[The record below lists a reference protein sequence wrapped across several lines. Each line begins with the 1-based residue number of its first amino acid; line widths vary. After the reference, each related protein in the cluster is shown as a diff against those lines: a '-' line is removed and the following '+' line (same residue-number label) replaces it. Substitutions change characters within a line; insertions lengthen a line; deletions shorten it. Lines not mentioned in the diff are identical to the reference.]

1 GLARHAFTFPSSF
14 IPLTSLLPTIV
25 IPFTSPSFPRVPT
38 LDVIPTA
45 LPTPCQ
51 QTTTTAQFDRR
62 RRHSPCRSTPS
73 SLRSSSRSTAP
84 PHTSTY
90 GTTPSLSGC
99 ASRPPKTVPQA
110 SSSRPPHVY
119 ARTRMTRSTSSPSPY
134 PRARCPQRLAHR
146 HCRPIRGLAAH
157 SVSPP
162 TSSPHRLALADS
174 Q

>member
-1 GLARHAFTFPSSF
+1 F

-25 IPFTSPSFPRVPT
+25 IPFTSLSFPRVPT

-51 QTTTTAQFDRR
+51 QTMTTAQFNRR
-62 RRHSPCRSTPS
+62 RRHSPWCSMPS

-90 GTTPSLSGC
+90 GMTPSPSGC

-119 ARTRMTRSTSSPSPY
+119 ARTRMTRSSSSPSPY
-134 PRARCPQRLAHR
+134 SRARCPQRLAHR

-157 SVSPP
+157 NVSPP
-162 TSSPHRLALADS
+162 TSLPHRLVLADS

>member
-1 GLARHAFTFPSSF
+1 FTFPSSF

-25 IPFTSPSFPRVPT
+25 IPFTSPSFPRIPT

-51 QTTTTAQFDRR
+51 QTTTTAQFNCR
-62 RRHSPCRSTPS
+62 RRHLPCRSTPS
-73 SLRSSSRSTAP
+73 SLWSSSRSTAP

-90 GTTPSLSGC
+90 GTTPSPSGC
-99 ASRPPKTVPQA
+99 ASRPPKTIPQA
-110 SSSRPPHVY
+110 SSSHPPHVC
-119 ARTRMTRSTSSPSPY
+119 AHTRMMRSSLSPSPY
-134 PRARCPQRLAHR
+134 PRACCPQRLTHR
-146 HCRPIRGLAAH
+146 HCRAIQGLAAH

-162 TSSPHRLALADS
+162 TSSPYRLALADS